1 MELGQFDETEN
12 KYREA
17 STGMLHTRERCEAMK
32 NTMRNNSKPAMEEQ
46 QPQKQPAEPK
56 EQQPPTLDQIDLRL
70 KRVEAMLFNQGT

>member
-1 MELGQFDETEN
+1 MCQCDEKEN

-46 QPQKQPAEPK
+46 QQPEVK
-56 EQQPPTLDQIDLRL
+56 EHQPLTLDQIDVRL
-70 KRVEAMLFNQGT
+70 KRVEKMLFSQGT